1 MITALQFVVNFMQ
14 ITAKRIA
21 IYDTVVFFD
30 TIYKKQEM
38 VQIYKCTSFKTEG
51 GKIEAVFAVFYKS
64 AFLTVAQKYYITLC
78 NIYFSAV
85 DTPYS
90 ATVHYK
96 AYPEIRKRKS
106 IGISAGGTVFLNG
119 NN

>member
-38 VQIYKCTSFKTEG
+38 VQI
-51 GKIEAVFAVFYKS
+51 
-64 AFLTVAQKYYITLC
+64 
-78 NIYFSAV
+78 
-85 DTPYS
+85 
-90 ATVHYK
+90 
-96 AYPEIRKRKS
+96 
-106 IGISAGGTVFLNG
+106 
-119 NN
+119 